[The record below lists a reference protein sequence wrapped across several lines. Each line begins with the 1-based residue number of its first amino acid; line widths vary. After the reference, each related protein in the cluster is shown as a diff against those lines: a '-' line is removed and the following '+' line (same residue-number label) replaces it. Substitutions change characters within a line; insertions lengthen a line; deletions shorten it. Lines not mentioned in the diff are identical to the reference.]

1 VQPGNGHGARPGMLS
16 GQDGAGTPAVA
27 DPHHPATEQPTRRCW
42 SPRDLGA
49 AHVGIVDRHSENSPG
64 AMQGNGGLVS
74 LTCLLVA
81 MDVCPVFLL
90 LEHEAV
96 AAVAA
101 REPSP
106 LLAAIFGVELA
117 DPVEFRFTFFNYFC
131 HP

>member
-1 VQPGNGHGARPGMLS
+1 
-16 GQDGAGTPAVA
+16 
-27 DPHHPATEQPTRRCW
+27 
-42 SPRDLGA
+42 
-49 AHVGIVDRHSENSPG
+49 VGIVDRHSENSPG

-74 LTCLLVA
+74 LNCLLVA
-81 MDVCPVFLL
+81 IDVCPVFLL

-96 AAVAA
+96 AAVAS

-106 LLAAIFGVELA
+106 LLASIFGVELA